1 MQFLINLFFISFII
15 NLFITLY
22 SFYIFFDIK
31 IFHNK
36 QGSKLALKK
45 KFDSWIP
52 KKIKI
57 GGAFDF

>member
-31 IFHNK
+31 VFHNK

-52 KKIKI
+52 KN
-57 GGAFDF
+57 